1 MEGGGPPHAGQ
12 GLTGRGSLR
21 LAAAMPPE
29 NDAPHHE
36 GDRDRALEVLII
48 VNNGAIK
55 GAEPRAGPCAGVA
68 RERINPDSHHRDPG
82 WARDGQ
88 VVSAQTQCS
97 SHHFI
102 SHPPRHPTPST
113 PEHLNLTFVP
123 RRAPVPPAV
132 RHPLGACQSRGA
144 PGPHRRRSTS
154 LPAVRTQ
161 EQEAPRSWRGQ
172 RAGSGILL
180 AVCFC
185 RKAFLRSTLVPLP
198 LINARDFD

>member
-1 MEGGGPPHAGQ
+1 MRVIGIGSGDGGVDNCEHPKMARSRARSP
-12 GLTGRGSLR
+12 
-21 LAAAMPPE
+21 
-29 NDAPHHE
+29 APAPAQAS
-36 GDRDRALEVLII
+36 RASASIQI
-48 VNNGAIK
+48 
-55 GAEPRAGPCAGVA
+55 
-68 RERINPDSHHRDPG
+68 RITEI
-82 WARDGQ
+82 RDGRETARWCPPSPIISR
-88 VVSAQTQCS
+88 VVAC
-97 SHHFI
+97 
-102 SHPPRHPTPST
+102 HPPRHPTPST

-161 EQEAPRSWRGQ
+161 EQGAPRSWRGQ
-172 RAGSGILL
+172 RAESGILL